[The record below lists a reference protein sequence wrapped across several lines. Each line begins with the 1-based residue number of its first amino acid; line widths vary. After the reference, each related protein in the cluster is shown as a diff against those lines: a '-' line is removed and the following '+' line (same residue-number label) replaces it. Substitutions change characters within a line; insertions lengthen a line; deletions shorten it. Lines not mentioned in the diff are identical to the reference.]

1 VNQIAMRALNSDAS
15 SASILADAQ
24 REAEAKNISLR

>member
-1 VNQIAMRALNSDAS
+1 MRALNSDVS

-24 REAEAKNISLR
+24 RETEARKISLR